1 MEKLIYILTIFMISV
16 SSAYGQNVRSMIR
29 GGNKDY
35 RAGKHPQSEI
45 KYRKALESNPYNPQA
60 SYNLGCA
67 MMKQGRDS
75 LAIEQFEKA
84 SKQENNKLRRAKSYH
99 NMGVILHKQKN
110 YGEAIEAYKNA
121 LRNNPNNNDTRYN
134 LALCQRQ
141 LKQQQNQKNQQR
153 NKNNK
158 DNKQNKNNQNK
169 DKQNEDNNNKK
180 DKNNDKQSQ
189 NERMDRQN
197 AEQLMNAAMR
207 EEQATHDRLKK
218 AMQQPGSRKT
228 NKNW

>member
-1 MEKLIYILTIFMISV
+1 MEKLIYILTIFMVSV

-29 GGNKDY
+29 DGNKNY
-35 RAGKHPQSEI
+35 RAGKFPQSEI
-45 KYRKALESNPYNPQA
+45 KYRKALEKDPYNPQA
-60 SYNLGCA
+60 SYNLGCT
-67 MMKQGRDS
+67 MMRQGRDS
-75 LAIEQFEKA
+75 VAIKQFEKA
-84 SKQENNKLRRAKSYH
+84 SKLENNKLRRAKSYH
-99 NMGVILHKQKN
+99 NIGVILHKQKN

-141 LKQQQNQKNQQR
+141 LRQQQSPKNQQR
-153 NKNNK
+153 DKNNK
-158 DNKQNKNNQNK
+158 DNKQNK
-169 DKQNEDNNNKK
+169 DKQNKDNNNKK
-180 DKNNDKQSQ
+180 DKNTDKQSSD
-189 NERMDRQN
+189 ERMDRQN